1 MRELLS
7 YAGPSARPTGIRGA
21 ICVILVSAAYYFGAQ
36 IGFALQSPNAPQSVL
51 WLPNSILLGVLLITP
66 TRAWPAYL
74 LAAFPAQ
81 MLVSWGAGA
90 PPLTLALLYFTNCA
104 DAALGAFLVRRMI
117 GLPGPFRFDGLRST
131 VIFAVGAAL
140 ATLLLSFADA
150 GISLATGW
158 SHDFS
163 AAFVTRVR
171 SNILTHLIVVPAIID
186 VSTLEWRRVHAKRAI
201 EAGLLTALL
210 VVTCTLAFARST
222 GSQAFP
228 ALLYLPLPLLL
239 WATAR
244 FGPGGTGW
252 GALLV
257 STTASWN
264 ALHGRGPFS
273 LRAPLEEVVSL
284 QLFLLASAIPLLFLG
299 AVIRERNRASRV
311 VKESESALR
320 SSYARVSELAGKLI
334 AAQETER
341 ARIARD
347 MHDDFNQQL
356 AALSI
361 SISTLRQR
369 LPVEAAEL
377 DHALRILQER
387 TVALTEQVRHF
398 SHDLHPGLLNHI
410 GLVPALRTHCIQVAE
425 QQRLDLTFRAD
436 DDLGAIPRDVAI
448 CLYRIVQEGLRNI
461 VSHAHTPN
469 ASVTVARS
477 SDGLE
482 LTIADRGRGFEPVT
496 MVSPNGLGLL
506 SIQERARL
514 VGGTLTVTSAHG
526 RGTKLHVHI
535 PITSVRRRPVSAT
548 QARPRSQFHDATPST
563 DR

>member
-1 MRELLS
+1 MLRSVRGDGGVLVSNVEFL
-7 YAGPSARPTGIRGA
+7 ARRISVRGA
-21 ICVILVSAAYYFGAQ
+21 IYLILLSAAYYFGAQ

-51 WLPNSILLGVLLITP
+51 WLPNSILLAVLLIVP
-66 TRAWPAYL
+66 VREWPAYL

-81 MLVSWGAGA
+81 MLVAWGAGA
-90 PPLTLALLYFTNCA
+90 PPLTLSLLYFTNSA
-104 DAALGAFLVRRMI
+104 DAALGAFLIRKMAGV
-117 GLPGPFRFDGLRST
+117 PGPFRFDGLRST
-131 VIFAVGAAL
+131 VMFAVGAAL

-150 GISLATGW
+150 GISLATAW
-158 SHDFS
+158 SHNFS
-163 AAFVTRVR
+163 GAFVTRVR

-186 VSTLEWRRVHAKRAI
+186 LSMLEWRQVRAQRAI
-201 EAGLLTALL
+201 EAVLLTALL
-210 VVTCTLAFARST
+210 VVTCTIAFAGST

-228 ALLYLPLPLLL
+228 AVLYAPLPLLL

-257 STTASWN
+257 SMAASWN

-273 LRAPLEEVVSL
+273 SRSPLEEVISL
-284 QLFLLASAIPLLFLG
+284 QLFLLASTIPLLFLA

-311 VKESESALR
+311 VKESEAALR
-320 SSYARVSELAGKLI
+320 GSYARVRELAGKLI
-334 AAQETER
+334 NAQETER

-369 LPVEAAEL
+369 RPEAAEL
-377 DHALRILQER
+377 DQALRLLQER
-387 TVALTEQVRHF
+387 TVTLTERIRHF
-398 SHDLHPGLLNHI
+398 AHDLHPALLNHL
-410 GLVPALRTHCIQVAE
+410 GLVPALRHHCIQVAE
-425 QQRLDLTFRAD
+425 QQRLDLRFSAD
-436 DDLGAIPRDVAI
+436 DDLGPIPQDVAV

-461 VSHAHTPN
+461 VTHAHTPD
-469 ASVTVARS
+469 ASVSVARS
-477 SDGLE
+477 SDRLE

-496 MVSPNGLGLL
+496 TLARHGLGLL

-535 PITSVRRRPVSAT
+535 PIPSAWQTPVSAT
-548 QARPRSQFHDATPST
+548 
-563 DR
+563 